1 MAISLPAVGKKGGEM
16 TIGYHDYRTI
26 PEETARVVKA
36 TLKKSNKYV
45 VLRDE
50 LGVIY
55 TDETFAA
62 LYRSQGAESIPP
74 GLVAQLVIIQYMEGL
89 SDRALLEQLPVR
101 MDWKYFLGLALT
113 DPGFD
118 PSVLSEFRQRLTEHE
133 QANVLLEVLLQRC
146 AEAGLLKA
154 RGRQR
159 TDSTYVLAAVR
170 SLNRPELL
178 GETLRT
184 TLDRLATVAPAWV
197 QVIAPATWYVQ
208 YGHRIESYRLPKT
221 TDALTIWMEQVGQDG
236 AALLAHADDPMAP
249 AAVRDSEEVKCLRLV
264 WQQQFVVEEERLRLR
279 RQGEMPPAS
288 EMIQSP
294 YDPDARYSEKR
305 QLSWE
310 GYKVH
315 LSETCDDALPRLIT
329 HVETTPAPV
338 SDFTVLPEIQAAL
351 ATHER
356 TPAQHFVD
364 GGYLDAKSIVASRTD
379 YQIDLIGPVSTDVSW
394 QAKANQGYDQS
405 HFTLDWTHQTATC
418 PTGKP
423 SRLWAETQD
432 TLGNTTIQIRFAAAD
447 CADCPARQRCT
458 RSPNAPR
465 SLRILPQDEYNALHA
480 ARQRQQTADFQA
492 LYHQRAGIEGAFSWA
507 VRSFGLR
514 TSRYIGQAKT
524 HLHDL
529 AVAIAL
535 NLERLA
541 DFFAGLEPTPTRLS
555 PLARLAAQLTL

>member
-1 MAISLPAVGKKGGEM
+1 M
-16 TIGYHDYRTI
+16 TSGYHDYGTI
-26 PEETARVVKA
+26 PAETVRVVKA

-50 LGVIY
+50 FGVIY
-55 TDETFAA
+55 QDANFAA

-89 SDRALLEQLPVR
+89 SDRAVVEQLPVR
-101 MDWKYFLGLALT
+101 MDWKYFLGLELT
-113 DPGFD
+113 DAGFD
-118 PSVLSEFRQRLTEHE
+118 ASVLSEFRQRLTEHE
-133 QANVLLEVLLQRC
+133 QATLLLEVLLTRC
-146 AEAGLLKA
+146 QEVGLLKA

-178 GETLRT
+178 GETMRM
-184 TLDRLATVAPAWV
+184 TLDRLATLAPQWV
-197 QVIAPATWYVQ
+197 QVVAPPTWYVR
-208 YGHRIESYRLPKT
+208 YGQRIESYRLPKT
-221 TDALTIWMEQVGQDG
+221 PDALAAWMAQVGQDG
-236 AALLAHADDPMAP
+236 EQLLTAVADP
-249 AAVRDSEEVKCLRLV
+249 ATPPAVLECEEVNLLQLV
-264 WQQQFVVEEERLRLR
+264 WQQQFLYEAGQLRLR
-279 RQGEMPPAS
+279 RQGEMPPVS

-305 QLSWE
+305 QMAWE

-338 SDFTVLPEIQAAL
+338 ADFTVLPAIQAAL
-351 ATHER
+351 AAHKR
-356 TPAQHFVD
+356 TPAQHCVD
-364 GGYLDAKSIVASRTD
+364 GGYVDAKSLVDSRND

-405 HFTLDWTHQTATC
+405 HFTLNWTDQIATC
-418 PTGKP
+418 PTGNQ
-423 SRLWAETQD
+423 SRLWAESHD
-432 TLGNTTIQIRFAAAD
+432 DLGNASIQIRFAAAD
-447 CADCPARQRCT
+447 CAACPVRQLCT

-465 SLRILPQDEYNALHA
+465 SLRILPQDEYLALHA
-480 ARQRQQTADFQA
+480 ARQRQQTADFQT
-492 LYHQRAGIEGAFSWA
+492 LYQQRAGIEGAFSWA

-514 TSRYIGQAKT
+514 TSRYVGQAKT

-529 AVAIAL
+529 AVAIAM

-541 DFFAGLEPTPTRLS
+541 DFLAGHEPATTRLS
-555 PLARLAAQLTL
+555 PLARLAAQLSF

>member
-1 MAISLPAVGKKGGEM
+1 M
-16 TIGYHDYRTI
+16 TIGYQDYGTI
-26 PEETARVVKA
+26 PAETVRVVKA
-36 TLKKSNKYV
+36 TLRKSNKYV
-45 VLRDE
+45 VLGDE

-55 TDETFAA
+55 ADESFAG

-74 GLVAQLVIIQYMEGL
+74 GLVAQLVIIQYIEGV
-89 SDRALLEQLPVR
+89 SDRAVLEQLPVR
-101 MDWKYFLGLALT
+101 MDWKYFLGLTLT

-133 QANVLLEVLLQRC
+133 QANLLLEVLLARC
-146 AEAGLLKA
+146 QEAGLLKA

-184 TLDRLATVAPAWV
+184 TLDRLATLAPQWVEAVAPA
-197 QVIAPATWYVQ
+197 AWYVQ

-221 TDALTIWMEQVGQDG
+221 PDALTAWMVQVGHDG
-236 AALLAHADDPMAP
+236 ESLLAHLADPATPPALLAC
-249 AAVRDSEEVKCLRLV
+249 EEVKCLRLV
-264 WQQQFVVEEERLRLR
+264 WQQQFVSEAGQLRLR
-279 RQGEMPPAS
+279 RQGEMPPVS

-364 GGYLDAKSIVASRTD
+364 GGYLDAKSIVESRTKH
-379 YQIDLIGPVSTDVSW
+379 QIDLIGPVSTDGSW

-405 HFTLDWTHQTATC
+405 HFSLDWTQQTATC

-423 SRLWAETQD
+423 SRLWAESQD

-447 CADCPARQRCT
+447 CAACPVRNLCT

-480 ARQRQQTADFQA
+480 ARQRQQTADFET
-492 LYHQRAGIEGAFSWA
+492 LYHRRAGIEGAFSWA

-529 AVAIAL
+529 AVAIAI

-541 DFFAGLEPTPTRLS
+541 DFFAGHEPTPTRLT
-555 PLARLAAQLTL
+555 PLARLAAQLAL

>member
-1 MAISLPAVGKKGGEM
+1 M

-26 PEETARVVKA
+26 PEETAQVVKA

-55 TDETFAA
+55 EDESFAS
-62 LYRSQGAESIPP
+62 LYRSQGAKSIPP
-74 GLVAQLVIIQYMEGL
+74 GLVAQVVLIQYMEGL
-89 SDRALLEQLPVR
+89 SDRAVLEQLPVR

-118 PSVLSEFRQRLTEHE
+118 ASVLSEFRQRLTEYE
-133 QANVLLEVLLQRC
+133 QANLLLDRLLTRC
-146 AEAGLLKA
+146 EAVGLLKA

-184 TLDRLATVAPAWV
+184 TLDQLATLAPPWVQAVAPEA
-197 QVIAPATWYVQ
+197 WYVR

-221 TDALTIWMEQVGQDG
+221 TAALAAWMAQVGQDG
-236 AALLAHADDPMAP
+236 ELLLKHLAAPDTPPALLACA
-249 AAVRDSEEVKCLRLV
+249 EVQLLQVV
-264 WQQQFVVEEERLRLR
+264 WQQQFVSEAGHLRLR

-288 EMIQSP
+288 AMIQSP

-305 QLSWE
+305 QMAWE

-315 LSETCDDALPRLIT
+315 LSETCDAGLPSLIT

-338 SDFTVLPEIQAAL
+338 SDFTVLPDIQAAL
-351 ATHER
+351 AAHER
-356 TPAQHFVD
+356 TPAHHLVD
-364 GGYLDAKSIVASRTD
+364 GGYLDAKSIVDSRND

-405 HFTLDWTHQTATC
+405 HFTLDWTQQTATC
-418 PTGKP
+418 PTGHQ

-432 TLGNTTIQIRFAAAD
+432 DHGHTSIQIRFATAD
-447 CADCPARQRCT
+447 CAACPVRQLCT

-465 SLRILPQDEYNALHA
+465 SLRILPHDEYLALHT
-480 ARQRQQTADFQA
+480 ARHRQQTADFQT
-492 LYHQRAGIEGAFSWA
+492 LYHRRAGIEGAFSWA

-514 TSRYIGQAKT
+514 TSRYIGHAKT

-529 AVAIAL
+529 AVAIAM

-541 DFFAGLEPTPTRLS
+541 DFFAGLAPAATRLS
-555 PLARLAAQLTL
+555 PLARLAAQLAL

>member
-1 MAISLPAVGKKGGEM
+1 M
-16 TIGYHDYRTI
+16 TIGYHDYGTI
-26 PEETARVVKA
+26 PAETVRVVKA

-55 TDETFAA
+55 QDETFAG
-62 LYRSQGAESIPP
+62 LYRSRGAESIPP
-74 GLVAQLVIIQYMEGL
+74 GLVAQIMIIQYMEGL
-89 SDRALLEQLPVR
+89 SDRAVLEQLPVR
-101 MDWKYFLGLALT
+101 MDWKYFLGLELT
-113 DPGFD
+113 DAGFD
-118 PSVLSEFRQRLTEHE
+118 ASVLSEFRERLTEHE
-133 QANVLLEVLLQRC
+133 QANMLLEVLLQRC
-146 AEAGLLKA
+146 EEAGLLKA

-178 GETLRT
+178 GETVRM
-184 TLDRLATVAPAWV
+184 TLDRLATVAPTWV
-197 QVIAPATWYVQ
+197 QAVVPAAWYVR
-208 YGHRIESYRLPKT
+208 YDHRIESYRLPKT
-221 TDALTIWMEQVGQDG
+221 ATALTAWMEQVGQDG
-236 AALLAHADDPMAP
+236 AALLAHVDDPTAP
-249 AAVRDSEEVKCLRLV
+249 PALRDCEEVKCLRLV
-264 WQQQFVVEEERLRLR
+264 WQQQFVVEAGQQRLRG
-279 RQGEMPPAS
+279 QGEMPPVS

-305 QLSWE
+305 QMAWE

-315 LSETCDDALPRLIT
+315 LSETCDEALPRLIT

-338 SDFTVLPEIQAAL
+338 ADFTVLPEIQAAL
-351 ATHER
+351 AAHNR
-356 TPAQHFVD
+356 TPAQHCVD
-364 GGYLDAKSIVASRTD
+364 GGYVDAKSLVESRND

-405 HFTLDWTHQTATC
+405 HFTLNWTDQTATC
-418 PTGKP
+418 PTGKQ
-423 SRLWAETQD
+423 SRLWAESQD
-432 TLGNTTIQIRFAAAD
+432 DLGNASIQIRFATAD
-447 CADCPARQRCT
+447 CAPCPVRQLCT

-465 SLRILPQDEYNALHA
+465 SLRVLPHDEYLALQT
-480 ARQRQQTADFQA
+480 ARQRQQTADFQT
-492 LYHQRAGIEGAFSWA
+492 LYQQRAGIEGAFSWA
-507 VRSFGLR
+507 IRSFGLR

-529 AVAIAL
+529 AVAIAM

-541 DFFAGLEPTPTRLS
+541 DFWAGQEPATTRLS